1 MNNKGFS
8 LLEVLICMV
17 ILAFGLLATAQM
29 QFVAMKG
36 NQFGNKAT
44 KATIL
49 AHNALEELKNLAFDD
64 PKLSTGQTSQ
74 QITQSGIV
82 YTIQEDV
89 ALMGDTM
96 KQITAAVKWSDR
108 GEHSVVL
115 STIKSK

>member
-49 AHNALEELKNLAFDD
+49 AHNALEELKNLALMT
-64 PKLSTGQTSQ
+64 LSYRRARPPSRSRNRASF
-74 QITQSGIV
+74 IRSRR
-82 YTIQEDV
+82 
-89 ALMGDTM
+89 M
-96 KQITAAVKWSDR
+96 SP
-108 GEHSVVL
+108 
-115 STIKSK
+115 